1 LTTSL
6 HIRALVS
13 IPTTLA
19 LLLTSTT
26 PAPADA
32 APPRPKRDDAPVLLP
47 PSPPAPAPIPEP
59 TVEGAQT
66 LPLDAILKHAT
77 ENSLPVRMAQTRL
90 ELGDAAVTGAK
101 PLLPDNPQL
110 YVGAGARTNPN
121 GTNFELQSTLT
132 QPIEIGRERSMRL
145 KAGRQYREYLDR
157 ELDQV
162 RWETH
167 ARVHYAYNMALVAK
181 ERARTAANTQAFAER
196 LLDVAS
202 RREQA
207 GEISRLR
214 VKVAEG
220 ELAMARQAKLAADL
234 SFRLACLHLAEM
246 AGWPQGQLIAPA
258 GELPAPIKIRPADE
272 LIATVLKD
280 HPAIKARESAVE
292 LGQARVKSAD
302 RDRLPE
308 PQVGV
313 YFGREKEPIVPG
325 GTPIYASY
333 IGLVMLTL
341 PIPIWKRNQLARAQT
356 RAELSVA
363 GTELE
368 NLRYQLALNTRRAVD
383 GINTAAERVQTY
395 SREVVPRFAENLNL
409 LQRAFELGEV
419 DIIEVFVA
427 RSNFLNIQNEA
438 INAYSTYFEA
448 MYTLETILGAEVGL
462 LAAGALPA
470 PAAGAARPAA
480 PAPAR
485 PAPPGTPAAP
495 AGR

>member
-1 LTTSL
+1 M
-6 HIRALVS
+6 
-13 IPTTLA
+13 
-19 LLLTSTT
+19 
-26 PAPADA
+26 
-32 APPRPKRDDAPVLLP
+32 LLP
-47 PSPPAPAPIPEP
+47 PSPPAAPPLPEP
-59 TVEGAQT
+59 EVAGAQT

-77 ENSLPVRMAQTRL
+77 ENAIPVRTARTRL

-110 YVGAGARTNPN
+110 YVGMGARTNPL
-121 GTNFELQSTLT
+121 GANFELQSTLT
-132 QPIEIGRERSMRL
+132 QPIEIGRERHFRL
-145 KAGRQYREYLDR
+145 KAGRSYREYLDR

-196 LLDVAS
+196 LLEVAS

-234 SFRLACLHLAEM
+234 SYRLACLHLAEM
-246 AGWPQGQLIAPA
+246 SGWPQGQLIAPA
-258 GELPAPIKIRPADE
+258 GELPAPLKVRPADD
-272 LIATVLKD
+272 LIANVLKD
-280 HPAIKARESAVE
+280 HPAIKAREAAVD
-292 LGQARVKSAD
+292 LGEARVKSAN

-313 YFGREKEPIVPG
+313 YFGREKEPGPTVQF
-325 GTPIYASY
+325 ASY
-333 IGLVMLTL
+333 IGMVMLTL
-341 PIPIWKRNQLARAQT
+341 PIPLWKRNQLARAQT
-356 RAELSVA
+356 KAELSVA
-363 GTELE
+363 GVELE
-368 NLRYQLALNTRRAVD
+368 NLRYTLALNTRRAVD
-383 GINTAAERVQTY
+383 GLNTAAERVQTY

-438 INAYSTYFEA
+438 IGAYATYFEA
-448 MYTLETILGAEVGL
+448 MYTLETILGAEVNS
-462 LAAGALPA
+462 LAAATA
-470 PAAGAARPAA
+470 PASPAS
-480 PAPAR
+480 R
-485 PAPPGTPAAP
+485 
-495 AGR
+495 